1 MALLDA
7 AQALFFERPWEGITL
22 GAVAGRAGV
31 TKQTLLRHFGSKEG
45 LLEAAFERAMG
56 EVRSRRMAVPGDDIE
71 EAVDNL
77 LDHYDDR
84 GWMALRMGRMES
96 EAAQRME
103 RAARQLHRDWV
114 DHAFVAWLRGR
125 ERTRRRAAL
134 IALCDVQTWA
144 ILSRDLGMPRR
155 EVRATLLVAI
165 RRLLQEAP

>member
-1 MALLDA
+1 MVDRRAYRKVARAAGEERTRMALLDA

-103 RAARQLHRDWV
+103 RAA
-114 DHAFVAWLRGR
+114 
-125 ERTRRRAAL
+125 
-134 IALCDVQTWA
+134 
-144 ILSRDLGMPRR
+144 
-155 EVRATLLVAI
+155 
-165 RRLLQEAP
+165 